1 MSHLDQKTSA
11 PLVSFIKSREFLLL
25 LLLFMVFIVGN
36 STSPWFLDIYN
47 LFDTT
52 AIFSE
57 ISLVALSMA
66 LVIIA
71 GDIDISVASII
82 ALSSLCMGLAHQ
94 IFGVPTFGLIAIGII
109 VGMICGA
116 FNGTLVVKFRLPAI
130 IVTIGTMSL
139 FRGISAGVLG
149 NNKIAN
155 YPESFMNISQK
166 YFMDIIPYAFI
177 IFMIFTGLFVILAH
191 YTVFGRYVFSIGNNS
206 TASRFSG
213 INTNHMRFMLFV
225 LNGLMAGIAAIFL
238 TSRLGST
245 RPDIA
250 YGMELEVIT
259 IVVLGGVS
267 ILGGK
272 GTISGVF
279 LAALVI
285 GFLRLAITLNNIPGS
300 VLIVFT
306 GTLLILSVSL
316 PRTLGFITHKKRG
329 SI

>member
-1 MSHLDQKTSA
+1 MALQQQKTIS
-11 PLVSFIKSREFLLL
+11 PFLSFFKSREFILLI
-25 LLLFMVFIVGN
+25 LLFFVFVVGKA
-36 STSPWFLDIYN
+36 TSPWFLDVYN

-71 GDIDISVASII
+71 RDIDISVASII
-82 ALSSLCMGLAHQ
+82 ALSSLCMGLAHKLLGFST
-94 IFGVPTFGLIAIGII
+94 IELIGVGIT
-109 VGMICGA
+109 VGALCGM
-116 FNGTLVVKFRLPAI
+116 FNGFLIVKFKLPAI

-139 FRGISAGVLG
+139 FRGISAGILG
-149 NNKIAN
+149 SDKIAN
-155 YPESFMNISQK
+155 YPTSFMNISQV
-166 YFMDIIPYAFI
+166 YFKDVIPYAFI
-177 IFMIFTGLFVILAH
+177 VFLVFVVIFIIVTH
-191 YTVFGRYVFSIGNNS
+191 YTVFGRYVFAIGNNPE
-206 TASRFSG
+206 AARFSG
-213 INTNHMRFMLFV
+213 INPDKIRFILFT
-225 LNGLMAGIAAIFL
+225 LNGIMAGIASVFL

-250 YGMELEVIT
+250 LGLELEIIT

-272 GTISGVF
+272 GTITGVF

-316 PRTLGFITHKKRG
+316 PVILGRLLQKRKQI
-329 SI
+329 S

>member
-1 MSHLDQKTSA
+1 MSMFNQKSTS
-11 PLVSFIKSREFLLL
+11 PLLLFAKSRELLL
-25 LLLFMVFIVGN
+25 ILLLVVVFIIGN
-36 STSPWFLDIYN
+36 ATSPWFLDVYN

-57 ISLVALSMA
+57 ISLIALSMA

-94 IFGVPTFGLIAIGII
+94 FLGVPTIALVAIGIL
-109 VGMICGA
+109 VGALCGA
-116 FNGTLVVKFRLPAI
+116 FNGFLIVKFQLPAI
-130 IVTIGTMSL
+130 IVTIGSMSL

-149 NNKIAN
+149 SSKIAD
-155 YPESFMNISQK
+155 YPESFMNISQM
-166 YFMDIIPYAFI
+166 YFMDLIPYAFI
-177 IFMIFTGLFVILAH
+177 IFIFFTILFIILAH
-191 YTVFGRYVFSIGNNS
+191 YTVFGRYIFSIGNNPV
-206 TASRFSG
+206 ASRFSG
-213 INTNHMRFMLFV
+213 INTNRMRFLLFV
-225 LNGLMAGIAAIFL
+225 LNGIMAGIAAIFL
-238 TSRLGST
+238 TARLGST

-272 GTISGVF
+272 GTLTGVF

-306 GTLLILSVSL
+306 GSLLILSVSL
-316 PRTLGFITHKKRG
+316 PIILKLITQRKRG
-329 SI
+329 TS